1 MDLASYLLKPVQ
13 RMGKYALLLQQLMKA
28 VTSVQGPS
36 LQNISEDIEE
46 LQRAEEM
53 VRFQL
58 RHGND
63 LLAMDSLRDCDV
75 NWASFN
81 SYSFLFFFFIIFEIL
96 SLLGKCQG
104 TRAASSAKRV
114 FGMARPWRQKSIASG
129 VPVRGIGAL

>member
-28 VTSVQGPS
+28 VTSIQGPS
-36 LQNISEDIEE
+36 LQEISEDIEE
-46 LQRAEEM
+46 LQKAEEM

-75 NWASFN
+75 CLTV
-81 SYSFLFFFFIIFEIL
+81 YH
-96 SLLGKCQG
+96 
-104 TRAASSAKRV
+104 
-114 FGMARPWRQKSIASG
+114 
-129 VPVRGIGAL
+129 